1 MANDVTVLALISAP
15 QWGLKAGDIG
25 TVDSEAAAGH
35 IAQGYLVIQGE
46 APARRSRQTP
56 DAGPDV
62 APETPAEI

>member
-1 MANDVTVLALISAP
+1 MADVSVLSLINNP
-15 QWGLKAGDIG
+15 TFGLRAGDIG

-46 APARRSRQTP
+46 PPARRSRQTP
-56 DAGPDV
+56 DAGPDA

>member
-1 MANDVTVLALISAP
+1 MDVTVLSLISAP

-46 APARRSRQTP
+46 APARRSRQP
-56 DAGPDV
+56 EPEA

>member
-1 MANDVTVLALISAP
+1 MADVTTLALVNCP
-15 QWGLKAGDIG
+15 QFGLRAGDIG

-46 APARRSRQTP
+46 PPARRSRQP
-56 DAGPDV
+56 EPEA